1 MSYFIFLPNLDNI
14 DGTLYRIAENESDF
28 NNLNISKNSYK
39 IIEDTQSNFD
49 SIKYENKLAKYN
61 NNLIIYTD
69 QTISFKNKEQLQ
81 QYVISFKNDIKK
93 FTDNNP
99 NHPLLSRW
107 NDYSNQ
113 LSALNFD
120 SITYPLNKSLEQYF
134 KDQTQTSLNPLQLP

>member
-1 MSYFIFLPNLDNI
+1 MSYFIFSPNLDNV
-14 DGTLYRIAENESDF
+14 DGTLYRIAENQNDLD
-28 NNLNISKNSYK
+28 NLNILEDNYK

-49 SIKYENKLAKYN
+49 FIKYGNKLAKYN

-81 QYVISFKNDIKK
+81 QYVISFKNDIKQ

-99 NHPLLSRW
+99 NHPLFSRW
-107 NDYSNQ
+107 NDYNNQ
-113 LSALNFD
+113 LSIIDFD